1 MEHSKSLNGYSISA
15 IISSLIGLS
24 ILNIT
29 SDNDGKMLAA
39 LFNALSVTLL
49 IIGVC
54 ISIKRTTDSQNENK
68 ENCNL
73 KEQEQ
78 NIPLKKPQTLILPK
92 NADEA
97 EKAVMHAIHRKVAE
111 YEAAAHGRFAK
122 YLYHE
127 TDELQELENK
137 LSNLQ
142 KELKHIGHYEDGGY
156 CFCSFLFIYDYNYT
170 QSMPKYEMV
179 RHFSMYFNE
188 RCEKIIKR
196 AYQDGLDKCKSKI
209 AVFANHMLYQLSV
222 SIDSDYLALKI
233 QEAEIR
239 YHITRIKEEQRQ
251 AEIEERKAQ
260 KDYERALKDAA
271 KNEEKAR
278 LQLEKQREALEKAA
292 SEQEKIKLQEKVTTL
307 EQKLQEALTM
317 KERALSM
324 AQQTRVGYVY
334 VISNTRSFGEDVYK
348 IGMTRRLEPMDRVRE
363 LSDASVP
370 FAFDVHYMIYTDD
383 APKLESQLHQRFADS
398 RINADNYRKEFFRVP
413 LTKITEVLNEIGIL
427 PNERAD

>member
-1 MEHSKSLNGYSISA
+1 MRKKSINNSISSPILLLLGFSIAVA
-15 IISSLIGLS
+15 IFVSYWS
-24 ILNIT
+24 IFATII
-29 SDNDGKMLAA
+29 
-39 LFNALSVTLL
+39 LL
-49 IIGVC
+49 IILVV
-54 ISIKRTTDSQNENK
+54 IFPWENESAIKIKNDTYPSK
-68 ENCNL
+68 C
-73 KEQEQ
+73 
-78 NIPLKKPQTLILPK
+78 QTLILPK
-92 NADEA
+92 NANEA
-97 EKAVMHAIHRKVAE
+97 EKTVMHALHRKVAE
-111 YEAAAHGRFAK
+111 YESIVQDRFAR
-122 YLYHE
+122 YIYHE
-127 TDELQELENK
+127 TDELQELEDK
-137 LSNLQ
+137 LQ
-142 KELKHIGHYEDGGY
+142 KLQDQLKHIGHYEDGGY

-222 SIDSDYLALKI
+222 SIDNDYLALKI
-233 QEAEIR
+233 QEAELR

-278 LQLEKQREALEKAA
+278 LQLEKQQEALANAA
-292 SEQEKIKLQEKVTTL
+292 SEQEKIKLQEKITAL
-307 EQKLQEALTM
+307 ETKLQEALAM

-324 AQQTRVGYVY
+324 AQQTRIGYVY
-334 VISNTRSFGEDVYK
+334 VISNVRSFGENVYK

-370 FAFDVHYMIYTDD
+370 FAFDVHHMIYTDD
-383 APKLESQLHQRFADS
+383 APKLEAQLHQKFSEARL
-398 RINADNYRKEFFRVP
+398 NTDNYRKEFFRVP
-413 LTKITEVLNEIGIL
+413 LTEITNTLKEIGII
-427 PNERAD
+427 NE

>member
-1 MEHSKSLNGYSISA
+1 MRKKSINNSISSPILLLLGFSIAVA
-15 IISSLIGLS
+15 IFVSYWS
-24 ILNIT
+24 IFATII
-29 SDNDGKMLAA
+29 
-39 LFNALSVTLL
+39 LL
-49 IIGVC
+49 IILVV
-54 ISIKRTTDSQNENK
+54 IFPWENESAIKIKNDTYPSK
-68 ENCNL
+68 C
-73 KEQEQ
+73 
-78 NIPLKKPQTLILPK
+78 QTLILPK
-92 NADEA
+92 DANEA
-97 EKAVMHAIHRKVAE
+97 EKTVMHALHRKVAE
-111 YEAAAHGRFAK
+111 YESIVQDRFAR
-122 YLYHE
+122 YIYHE
-127 TDELQELENK
+127 TDELQELEDK
-137 LSNLQ
+137 LQ
-142 KELKHIGHYEDGGY
+142 KLQDQLKHIGHYEDGGY

-222 SIDSDYLALKI
+222 SIDNDYLALKI
-233 QEAEIR
+233 QEAELR

-278 LQLEKQREALEKAA
+278 LELEKQQEALANAA
-292 SEQEKIKLQEKVTTL
+292 SEQEKIKLQEKITAL
-307 EQKLQEALTM
+307 ETKLQEALAM

-324 AQQTRVGYVY
+324 AQQTRIGYVY
-334 VISNTRSFGEDVYK
+334 VISNVRSFGENVYK

-370 FAFDVHYMIYTDD
+370 FAFDVHHMIYTDD
-383 APKLESQLHQRFADS
+383 APKLEAQLHQKFSEARL
-398 RINADNYRKEFFRVP
+398 NTDNYRKEFFRVP
-413 LTKITEVLNEIGIL
+413 LTEITNTLKEIGII
-427 PNERAD
+427 NE

>member
-1 MEHSKSLNGYSISA
+1 MRKKSINNSISSPILLLLGFSIAVA
-15 IISSLIGLS
+15 IFVSYWS
-24 ILNIT
+24 IFATII
-29 SDNDGKMLAA
+29 
-39 LFNALSVTLL
+39 LL
-49 IIGVC
+49 IILVV
-54 ISIKRTTDSQNENK
+54 IFPWENESAIKIKNDTYPSK
-68 ENCNL
+68 C
-73 KEQEQ
+73 
-78 NIPLKKPQTLILPK
+78 QTPILPK
-92 NADEA
+92 DANEA
-97 EKAVMHAIHRKVAE
+97 EKTVMHALHRKVAE
-111 YEAAAHGRFAK
+111 YESIVQDRFAR
-122 YLYHE
+122 YIYHE
-127 TDELQELENK
+127 TDELQELEDK
-137 LSNLQ
+137 LQ
-142 KELKHIGHYEDGGY
+142 KLQDQLKHIGHYEDGGY

-222 SIDSDYLALKI
+222 SIDNDYLALKI
-233 QEAEIR
+233 QEAELR

-278 LQLEKQREALEKAA
+278 LQLEKQQEALANAA
-292 SEQEKIKLQEKVTTL
+292 SEQEKIKLQEKITAL
-307 EQKLQEALTM
+307 ETKLQEALAM

-324 AQQTRVGYVY
+324 AQQTRIGYVY
-334 VISNTRSFGEDVYK
+334 VISNVRSFGENVYK

-370 FAFDVHYMIYTDD
+370 FAFDVHHMIYTDD
-383 APKLESQLHQRFADS
+383 APKLEAQLHQKFSEARL
-398 RINADNYRKEFFRVP
+398 NTDNYRKEFFRVP
-413 LTKITEVLNEIGIL
+413 LTEITNTLKEIGII
-427 PNERAD
+427 NE

>member
-1 MEHSKSLNGYSISA
+1 MRKKSINNSISCPILLLLGFSIAVA
-15 IISSLIGLS
+15 IFVSYWS
-24 ILNIT
+24 IFATII
-29 SDNDGKMLAA
+29 
-39 LFNALSVTLL
+39 LL
-49 IIGVC
+49 IILVV
-54 ISIKRTTDSQNENK
+54 IFPWENESAIKIKNDTYPSK
-68 ENCNL
+68 C
-73 KEQEQ
+73 
-78 NIPLKKPQTLILPK
+78 QTLILPK
-92 NADEA
+92 NANEA
-97 EKAVMHAIHRKVAE
+97 EKTVMHALHRKVAE
-111 YEAAAHGRFAK
+111 YESIVQDRFAR
-122 YLYHE
+122 YIYHE
-127 TDELQELENK
+127 TDELQELEDK
-137 LSNLQ
+137 LQ
-142 KELKHIGHYEDGGY
+142 KLQDQLKHIGHYEDGGY

-222 SIDSDYLALKI
+222 SIDNDYLALKI
-233 QEAEIR
+233 QEAELR

-278 LQLEKQREALEKAA
+278 LQLEKQQEALANAA
-292 SEQEKIKLQEKVTTL
+292 SEQEKIKLQEKITAL
-307 EQKLQEALTM
+307 ETKLQEALAM

-324 AQQTRVGYVY
+324 AQQTRIGYVY
-334 VISNTRSFGEDVYK
+334 VISNVRSFGENVYK

-370 FAFDVHYMIYTDD
+370 FAFDVHHMIYTDD
-383 APKLESQLHQRFADS
+383 APKLEAQLHQKFSEARL
-398 RINADNYRKEFFRVP
+398 NTDNYRKEFFRVP
-413 LTKITEVLNEIGIL
+413 LTEITNTLKEIGII
-427 PNERAD
+427 NE

>member
-127 TDELQELENK
+127 TDELQDEINSLINVFN
-137 LSNLQ
+137 NL
-142 KELKHIGHYEDGGY
+142 L
-156 CFCSFLFIYDYNYT
+156 
-170 QSMPKYEMV
+170 
-179 RHFSMYFNE
+179 
-188 RCEKIIKR
+188 
-196 AYQDGLDKCKSKI
+196 KI
-209 AVFANHMLYQLSV
+209 ADEFNT
-222 SIDSDYLALKI
+222 K
-233 QEAEIR
+233 
-239 YHITRIKEEQRQ
+239 
-251 AEIEERKAQ
+251 
-260 KDYERALKDAA
+260 
-271 KNEEKAR
+271 
-278 LQLEKQREALEKAA
+278 
-292 SEQEKIKLQEKVTTL
+292 
-307 EQKLQEALTM
+307 
-317 KERALSM
+317 
-324 AQQTRVGYVY
+324 YV
-334 VISNTRSFGEDVYK
+334 VK
-348 IGMTRRLEPMDRVRE
+348 
-363 LSDASVP
+363 
-370 FAFDVHYMIYTDD
+370 
-383 APKLESQLHQRFADS
+383 
-398 RINADNYRKEFFRVP
+398 
-413 LTKITEVLNEIGIL
+413 
-427 PNERAD
+427 